1 MNEKIIAVLIILL
14 YFSPVFYQLII
25 VIKESK
31 RGNKLPLKKFLKVF
45 KYSVLIFILIVT
57 GLGIISH
64 TNYLD
69 YEKPI
74 TYDRF
79 DEITFE
85 NFRGLEFFKKSL
97 YGNERFAYVYTTIDS
112 NFDRNYV
119 SIQSLFHPSRSF
131 VYNKHTNSRELLK
144 HEKYHIKITELYAR
158 KARKEVLQLT
168 SITSDKVNKILEIIW
183 IKEREYQRQYDYDT
197 FHSYVLSEQ
206 KKYEKEVDSLLN
218 LHTAYKNPKINIDG
232 KD

>member
-14 YFSPVFYQLII
+14 YFSPVFYQLSI

-31 RGNKLPLKKFLKVF
+31 RGNKLPLKKFLRVF
-45 KYSVLIFILIVT
+45 KYSVLIFILIIT
-57 GLGIISH
+57 DLGIISH

-69 YEKPI
+69 YERPT

-112 NFDRNYV
+112 DFDENYV
-119 SIQSLFHPSRSF
+119 TIQSLFHPSRSF

-158 KARKEVLQLT
+158 KARKEVLQLS
-168 SITSDKVNKILEIIW
+168 SITSDKVNEILEAIW
-183 IKEREYQRQYDYDT
+183 RKEREYQKRYDYDT

-218 LHTAYKNPKINIDG
+218 LHAAYKNPKINIDE